1 MLFSFVY
8 NSQFFL
14 LILFFT
20 SNNIQNYMLSVS
32 FFQGTV
38 NIVFPYISAYFLHFF
53 YKKTPLFRGF
63 TDYKQRKY

>member
-1 MLFSFVY
+1 
-8 NSQFFL
+8 
-14 LILFFT
+14 
-20 SNNIQNYMLSVS
+20 MLSVS

-53 YKKTPLFRGF
+53 NKKTPLFRGV